1 MIGDKM
7 NEFKKKMKEKIAIY
21 SNKEYLDGYMRNEFM
36 TDDSDADIYLHLENR
51 DELFD
56 SRTIDRQLDLV
67 SDVYDYIED
76 KSSMLDSD
84 VQIELH
90 ITGLDLDAHDQ
101 GVVRHILKEHYAI
114 ELYKVQKEYTR
125 IKRKIFNL
133 IVVGLISFILYSL
146 LFFISDF
153 EFGIEILGF
162 LFSFALWEG
171 FDSMIYDFK
180 EIKREREDVTQ
191 NLLTNVVFEEEKEN

>member
-1 MIGDKM
+1 M
-7 NEFKKKMKEKIAIY
+7 NGFKKKMKEKIDIY
-21 SNKEYLDGYMRNEFM
+21 SNKEYLDGYMRDEFM
-36 TDDSDADIYLHLENR
+36 TDDNDADIYLKINEK

-56 SRTIDRQLDLV
+56 SRTIDKQIDLNA
-67 SDVYDYIED
+67 DIYDYIED

-90 ITGLDLDAHDQ
+90 ITGIDLDSHEQ

-114 ELYKVQKEYTR
+114 ELYKVQKEYSR
-125 IKRKIFNL
+125 IKRKIFYL
-133 IVVGLISFILYSL
+133 IFVGLLSFIMYAF
-146 LFFISDF
+146 LFFFTDF
-153 EFGIEILGF
+153 EFGLEILGF

-180 EIKREREDVTQ
+180 EIKKEREDITQ
-191 NLLTNVVFEEEKEN
+191 NLLTNVVFDVEKKDD

>member
-1 MIGDKM
+1 M
-7 NEFKKKMKEKIAIY
+7 NDFKKKMKEKIDLY
-21 SNKEYLDGYMRNEFM
+21 SNKEYLDGYMRDEFM
-36 TDDSDADIYLHLENR
+36 TDDNDADIYLKINEK

-56 SRTIDRQLDLV
+56 SRTIDKQIDLNT
-67 SDVYDYIED
+67 DIYDYIED

-90 ITGLDLDAHDQ
+90 ITGIDLDSHDQ

-114 ELYKVQKEYTR
+114 ELYKVQKEYSR
-125 IKRKIFNL
+125 IKRKIFYL
-133 IVVGLISFILYSL
+133 ILVGLLSFIMYAF
-146 LFFISDF
+146 LFFFTDF
-153 EFGIEILGF
+153 EFGLEILGF

-180 EIKREREDVTQ
+180 EIKKEREDITQ
-191 NLLTNVVFEEEKEN
+191 NLLTNVVFDVEKKDD

>member
-1 MIGDKM
+1 M
-7 NEFKKKMKEKIAIY
+7 NDFKKKMKEKIDLY
-21 SNKEYLDGYMRNEFM
+21 SNKEYLDGYMRDEFM
-36 TDDSDADIYLHLENR
+36 TDDNDADIYLKINEK

-56 SRTIDRQLDLV
+56 SRTIDKQIDLNN
-67 SDVYDYIED
+67 DVYDFIED

-90 ITGLDLDAHDQ
+90 ITGIDLDSHDQ

-114 ELYKVQKEYTR
+114 ELYKVQKEYSR
-125 IKRKIFNL
+125 IKRKIFYL
-133 IVVGLISFILYSL
+133 ILVGLLSFIMYAF
-146 LFFISDF
+146 LFFFTDF
-153 EFGIEILGF
+153 EFGLEILGF

-180 EIKREREDVTQ
+180 EIKKEREDITQ
-191 NLLTNVVFEEEKEN
+191 NLLTNVVFDVEKKDD

>member
-1 MIGDKM
+1 M
-7 NEFKKKMKEKIAIY
+7 NDFKKKMKEKIDLY
-21 SNKEYLDGYMRNEFM
+21 SNKEYLDGYMRDEFM
-36 TDDSDADIYLHLENR
+36 TDDNDADIYLKINEK

-56 SRTIDRQLDLV
+56 SRTIDKQIDLNN
-67 SDVYDYIED
+67 DVYDFIED

-90 ITGLDLDAHDQ
+90 ITGIDLDSHDQ

-114 ELYKVQKEYTR
+114 ELYKVQKEYSR
-125 IKRKIFNL
+125 IKRKIFYL
-133 IVVGLISFILYSL
+133 ILVGLLSFIMYAF
-146 LFFISDF
+146 LFFFTDF
-153 EFGIEILGF
+153 GF

-180 EIKREREDVTQ
+180 EIKKEREDITQ
-191 NLLTNVVFEEEKEN
+191 NLLTNVVFDVEKKDD